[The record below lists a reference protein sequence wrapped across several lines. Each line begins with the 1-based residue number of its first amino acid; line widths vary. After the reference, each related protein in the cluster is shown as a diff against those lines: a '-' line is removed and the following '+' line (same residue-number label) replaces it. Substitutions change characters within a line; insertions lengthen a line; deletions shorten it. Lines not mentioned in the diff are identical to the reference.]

1 MTHGYKDSNKVK
13 IIHELRK
20 RVAILNPDKGNG
32 IVRTD
37 IRDYTNSV

>member
-20 RVAILNPDKGNG
+20 RVDKGNG